1 MMRTTMQCMQR
12 LFLVFFLAMAVAP
25 AAWAQTPPATQF
37 RQPGETIEADP
48 VRQLGILEA
57 ALRFYRPSGT
67 QSRWIDGTLLPATP
81 DSDGAAL
88 LPSVVDTLVE
98 RLGRGRFCASD
109 AREACRYRQG
119 GRLRTSAPYLSDRT
133 HARVVVEFESVWP
146 YGPSIVSC
154 QTIWLVHDSKGWQ
167 IERRGVAQ

>member
-1 MMRTTMQCMQR
+1 MQR
-12 LFLVFFLAMAVAP
+12 LFLVVLLATAVAP
-25 AAWAQTPPATQF
+25 AAWGQTPPASQY
-37 RQPGETIEADP
+37 RQPDETIEADP

-57 ALRFYRPSGT
+57 ALRFYRPSGA

-81 DSDGAAL
+81 DSAGVAL

-109 AREACRYRQG
+109 ARDACRYRPG
-119 GRLRTSAPYLSDRT
+119 GRLRTSAPYLTDQT

-146 YGPSIVSC
+146 YGPSIVSH
-154 QTIWLVHDSKGWQ
+154 QTIWLVHGPKGWR
-167 IERRGVAQ
+167 IERRGVAP

>member
-1 MMRTTMQCMQR
+1 MSVMER
-12 LFLVFFLAMAVAP
+12 LVLVVLLAMAAEP
-25 AAWAQTPPATQF
+25 AAWGQTPPPGQY
-37 RQPGETIEADP
+37 RQPVETIEVDP

-81 DSDGAAL
+81 NSNGAAL
-88 LPSVVDTLVE
+88 LLSVVDTLVE

-109 AREACRYRQG
+109 ARDACRFRQG
-119 GRLRTSAPYLSDRT
+119 GRLRTSAPYLTDQT

-146 YGPSIVSC
+146 YGPSIVSY
-154 QTIWLVHDSKGWQ
+154 QTIWLVHGPQGWR
-167 IERRGVAQ
+167 IERRGVAE